1 MEIEDCKCCLYLV
14 QIFGR
19 NETQDRPPRL
29 PWERKERK
37 TCDFEMMVDLC
48 RKNGPVLSANSLSSD
63 CRLDVY
69 IVFLF
74 LFCYSGRQPPFILN
88 HIL

>member
-1 MEIEDCKCCLYLV
+1 MLPIPGTNLLAETRHKTDRHDCH
-14 QIFGR
+14 G
-19 NETQDRPPRL
+19 
-29 PWERKERK
+29 KERK

-74 LFCYSGRQPPFILN
+74 LFFVIVVGSPAAVYTKPYTLVEVN
-88 HIL
+88 